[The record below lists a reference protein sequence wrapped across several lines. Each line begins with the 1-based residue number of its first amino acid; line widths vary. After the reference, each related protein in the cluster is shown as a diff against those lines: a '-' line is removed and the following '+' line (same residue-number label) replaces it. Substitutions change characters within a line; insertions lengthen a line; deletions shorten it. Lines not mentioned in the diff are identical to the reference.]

1 MVPARLP
8 GHHQA
13 QPRGGGRQ
21 QPNLTPHGQ
30 IANLNEWV
38 SKIIVGRSRIDLI
51 VKRGQLC
58 QRLTGLEHAE
68 TESKKDNNRHE
79 LCLSV
84 RVKLRRSGI
93 ETKLVYP
100 SGPPVKAHKRS
111 VKALQEALL
120 RSLQWNQA
128 LLDGEIQSIDAL
140 MARDNLNP
148 RQTHRLRKLAFLAPD
163 IMEAVIAGDVPESLS
178 LERLKQGF
186 PLDWSAQRTHFGFNP
201 TRH

>member
-1 MVPARLP
+1 ML
-8 GHHQA
+8 
-13 QPRGGGRQ
+13 
-21 QPNLTPHGQ
+21 
-30 IANLNEWV
+30 
-38 SKIIVGRSRIDLI
+38 IVGIWLGFAGDITAGTVLAFAFLVSLFVGPVQMGTEILTDAQNAIVSWRRVIGILETPADL
-51 VKRGQLC
+51 VDPGPDGVVLPHHAVDVSFRGVQF
-58 QRLTGLEHAE
+58 
-68 TESKKDNNRHE
+68 S
-79 LCLSV
+79 
-84 RVKLRRSGI
+84 
-93 ETKLVYP
+93 YP

-178 LERLKQGF
+178 LERLKQGV